1 MVLEVNMGKTWLEIR
16 AEIDGAIND
25 AREYVAAMEQE
36 IIRLEKQKVDL
47 REEILSLTPVSESA
61 VGRGRDIAPN
71 SASGKPTAES
81 YSEEQVASCVRSI
94 NSELERYQSTLSLA
108 GPYPHHEFTD
118 NAGWKSRPL
127 YAADLLKVVERM
139 KAGESILS
147 ITRTL

>member
-1 MVLEVNMGKTWLEIR
+1 MVLEVNMGKTWIEIR
-16 AEIDGAIND
+16 AELDGAIND

-36 IIRLEKQKVDL
+36 IIRLEKQKVAL
-47 REEILSLTPVSESA
+47 REEILNLTPVAESA
-61 VGRGRDIAPN
+61 VDRDRD
-71 SASGKPTAES
+71 SASKSSLGKPPAES
-81 YSEEQVASCVRSI
+81 VSQEQVASSVGSI

-108 GPYPHHEFTD
+108 GPYPHYEFTD

-139 KAGESILS
+139 KAGESILA

>member
-1 MVLEVNMGKTWLEIR
+1 MVLEVSMGKTWLEIR
-16 AEIDGAIND
+16 AEFDGAIND

-36 IIRLEKQKVDL
+36 VVRLEKQKVAL
-47 REEILSLTPVSESA
+47 REEILSLTPVAQSA
-61 VGRGRDIAPN
+61 VSKSRDSAPDP
-71 SASGKPTAES
+71 ASGKPTDES
-81 YSEEQVASCVRSI
+81 VSPEQVASCVGRI

-108 GPYPHHEFTD
+108 GPNPHYEFTD

-127 YAADLLKVVERM
+127 YPADLFKVVERM